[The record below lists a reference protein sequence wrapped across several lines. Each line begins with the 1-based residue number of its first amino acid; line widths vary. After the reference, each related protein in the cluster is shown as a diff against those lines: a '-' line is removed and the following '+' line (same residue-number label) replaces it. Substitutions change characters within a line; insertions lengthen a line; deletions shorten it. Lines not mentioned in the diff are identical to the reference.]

1 MTSQVIKIKLND
13 IKQAIANLAKH
24 AQYPLRDLHR
34 NAKLNRD
41 HRLISYTV
49 SELYHQEQYSLIID
63 AIEQHDKP
71 SILIPGT
78 LGAYLFGCLLP
89 TYGDGEREC
98 SPLCIGSVPYPPS
111 AKGTKFCDDGCN
123 HQVWVVQRYRKHI
136 EYVKVNASTSK
147 SAIIYVDSQFD
158 GFSSY
163 QVQTFANHGIRRAR
177 VMDTTED
184 GHHMIYQECQLSQ
197 LPMSEGQSSVSAA
210 DGDDDDSRTAVVIL
224 VSVIVILIILLILW
238 TLLYY

>member
-1 MTSQVIKIKLND
+1 MTSQVIKIKLKD
-13 IKQAIANLAKH
+13 IKLAIANLAKH

-49 SELYHQEQYSLIID
+49 SELYHQQQYSLIID
-63 AIEQHDKP
+63 VIESHDRP

-78 LGAYLFGCLLP
+78 VGAYLFGCLLP
-89 TYGDGEREC
+89 TYGDGERDC

-111 AKGTKFCDDGCN
+111 AKGTKFCDDSCN
-123 HQVWVVQRYRKHI
+123 NQVWVVQRYSSRV

-147 SAIIYVDSQFD
+147 SAIIYVDTEFG

-163 QVQTFANHGIRRAR
+163 EVQTFANHGVRRAK

-184 GHHMIYQECQLSQ
+184 GHHTLYNECKLSD
-197 LPMSEGQSSVSAA
+197 LPMSEGQSSVSA
-210 DGDDDDSRTAVVIL
+210 GNDDDDNRTAVVVL
-224 VSVIVILIILLILW
+224 VSVIVILIIFVILW